1 MDKSWMCDA
10 KSSKSYAAGVKSFM
24 QFVRTHMCPACD
36 VRCPCKNCLNLRL
49 KDQTTVTHHI
59 LENGI
64 DTGYITWF
72 YHGEPRVN
80 DEGIRTH
87 SDSTEKNNDEE
98 EDGVSEMLFDLGEQY
113 THANNDN
120 MPIDGNNVGGLP
132 AYLEA
137 LMTDTQTELYP
148 GCKKISK
155 TSFIIQLLHLKVYNK
170 LSNRAV
176 DVMLSLMKSAF
187 PDGETLPSTYCG
199 AKKYL
204 SNLGLGYECIH
215 EWKKSPGKDI
225 DVYLQPLVKELTEL
239 WVEGSVTFDVSCKQ
253 NFRMHAAVLWIIN
266 DFPAYGDLSG
276 WVTEG
281 YLACPVCNEQT
292 CSQGLRNKLCF
303 MGHRRNLSKDHPW
316 SRSKKFNSKK
326 EDGEPPRERLK
337 SHDCHILLQRIL
349 PVGIRES
356 LDKNVCNVLAELG
369 HFFQRLCCKKLKRY
383 ELPKMGEDIS
393 LILCKLEQIYPP
405 AFFDVMVHLSSHLP
419 REALLGGPVQFRWM
433 YPIKSSLCE
442 LKQSVHNKAH
452 PEGSVAEAYIARE
465 CLTFCSMYL
474 QGIETRFNRDERNS
488 DIGTDDSLWIF
499 SQKCRHLGAA
509 EYVQLSE
516 DEFKDMQ
523 WFVFQNCEEIE
534 PFLEKHKQELMLEG
548 STNIDQDHKEKFPPW
563 FKNVMLVRKYTG
575 CIVNGVRFLTIER
588 DVRRKTQNSGIV
600 VEGNHGDDNIEFF
613 GILTDII
620 HLDYVKGRH
629 ITVFKCEWFDLGT
642 KKRIGIQKEGNITSI
657 RVTGKWYEN
666 EPFIMA
672 DQARQVFYI
681 NDPKLGGEWRVV
693 QPFQHRHIY
702 DVDEMQ
708 DGAENI
714 DEIQVQEEI
723 YQEDHI
729 DDAFDV
735 SLGEIQSLHRENTN
749 MEEIEQLIT
758 LGTPEV
764 HEDVDLDSSEED
776 ELDDT
781 LVDYYSSDVDS
792 QKISVSDDDSDDDN
806 SSGSWILLY

>member
-1 MDKSWMCDA
+1 
-10 KSSKSYAAGVKSFM
+10 
-24 QFVRTHMCPACD
+24 
-36 VRCPCKNCLNLRL
+36 
-49 KDQTTVTHHI
+49 
-59 LENGI
+59 
-64 DTGYITWF
+64 
-72 YHGEPRVN
+72 
-80 DEGIRTH
+80 
-87 SDSTEKNNDEE
+87 
-98 EDGVSEMLFDLGEQY
+98 
-113 THANNDN
+113 
-120 MPIDGNNVGGLP
+120 
-132 AYLEA
+132 
-137 LMTDTQTELYP
+137 
-148 GCKKISK
+148 
-155 TSFIIQLLHLKVYNK
+155 
-170 LSNRAV
+170 
-176 DVMLSLMKSAF
+176 
-187 PDGETLPSTYCG
+187 
-199 AKKYL
+199 
-204 SNLGLGYECIH
+204 
-215 EWKKSPGKDI
+215 
-225 DVYLQPLVKELTEL
+225 
-239 WVEGSVTFDVSCKQ
+239 
-253 NFRMHAAVLWIIN
+253 
-266 DFPAYGDLSG
+266 
-276 WVTEG
+276 
-281 YLACPVCNEQT
+281 
-292 CSQGLRNKLCF
+292 
-303 MGHRRNLSKDHPW
+303 
-316 SRSKKFNSKK
+316 
-326 EDGEPPRERLK
+326 
-337 SHDCHILLQRIL
+337 
-349 PVGIRES
+349 
-356 LDKNVCNVLAELG
+356 
-369 HFFQRLCCKKLKRY
+369 
-383 ELPKMGEDIS
+383 
-393 LILCKLEQIYPP
+393 
-405 AFFDVMVHLSSHLP
+405 
-419 REALLGGPVQFRWM
+419 M
-433 YPIKSSLCE
+433 YPIERSLCE
-442 LKQSVHNKAH
+442 LKQSVRDKAH
-452 PEGSVAEAYIARE
+452 FEGSVAEAYIARE
-465 CLTFCSMYL
+465 CLMFCSMYL

-548 STNIDQDHKEKFPPW
+548 STNIDQDHKEKFPSW
-563 FKNVMLVRKYTG
+563 FKNVMNHSYNASPSDVNESLYSLACAPNRLVRKYTG
-575 CIVNGVRFLTIER
+575 GIVNGVRFLTIER

-642 KKRIGIQKEGNITSI
+642 KKRTGIQKEGNITSI
-657 RVTGKWYEN
+657 RVTVKWYEN

-714 DEIQVQEEI
+714 DEIQVQEEV

-729 DDAFDV
+729 DNAFDV
-735 SLGEIQSLHRENTN
+735 SLGEIQSLRRGNTN

-764 HEDVDLDSSEED
+764 HEDVDLDSSEEY

-806 SSGSWILLY
+806 SSDGNQTPCY

>member
-1 MDKSWMCDA
+1 MKR
-10 KSSKSYAAGVKSFM
+10 SF
-24 QFVRTHMCPACD
+24 
-36 VRCPCKNCLNLRL
+36 L
-49 KDQTTVTHHI
+49 
-59 LENGI
+59 
-64 DTGYITWF
+64 
-72 YHGEPRVN
+72 
-80 DEGIRTH
+80 
-87 SDSTEKNNDEE
+87 
-98 EDGVSEMLFDLGEQY
+98 
-113 THANNDN
+113 
-120 MPIDGNNVGGLP
+120 
-132 AYLEA
+132 
-137 LMTDTQTELYP
+137 
-148 GCKKISK
+148 
-155 TSFIIQLLHLKVYNK
+155 
-170 LSNRAV
+170 
-176 DVMLSLMKSAF
+176 MLSLLI
-187 PDGETLPSTYCG
+187 PG
-199 AKKYL
+199 
-204 SNLGLGYECIH
+204 
-215 EWKKSPGKDI
+215 KKSPGKDI

-276 WVTEG
+276 WVTKW

-303 MGHRRNLSKDHPW
+303 MGHRRNLSKDHPRR
-316 SRSKKFNSKK
+316 RSKKFNGKK
-326 EDGEPPRERLK
+326 DGEPPRELSR
-337 SHDCHILLQRIL
+337 DDVLLQLERL
-349 PVGIRES
+349 PERTPG
-356 LDKNVCNVLAELG
+356 KYCNKKRKMMAEELNWS
-369 HFFQRLCCKKLKRY
+369 KRS
-383 ELPKMGEDIS
+383 I
-393 LILCKLEQIYPP
+393 
-405 AFFDVMVHLSSHLP
+405 FFDLP
-419 REALLGGPVQFRWM
+419 YWS
-433 YPIKSSLCE
+433 KSLCE
-442 LKQSVHNKAH
+442 LKQSVRNKAH

-488 DIGTDDSLWIF
+488 DIGTDDTLWIF

-563 FKNVMLVRKYTG
+563 FKKVMNHSYNASPSDVNESLYSLACEPNRLVRNYTG
-575 CIVNGVRFLTIER
+575 CIMNGVRFLTIER

-629 ITVFKCEWFDLGT
+629 IIVFKCEWFGLGT
-642 KKRIGIQKEGNITSI
+642 KKRVGIQKEGNIISI

-693 QPFQHRHIY
+693 QSFQHRHIY

-714 DEIQVQEEI
+714 DEIQV
-723 YQEDHI
+723 
-729 DDAFDV
+729 
-735 SLGEIQSLHRENTN
+735 
-749 MEEIEQLIT
+749 
-758 LGTPEV
+758 
-764 HEDVDLDSSEED
+764 
-776 ELDDT
+776 
-781 LVDYYSSDVDS
+781 
-792 QKISVSDDDSDDDN
+792 
-806 SSGSWILLY
+806 